1 MGDFH
6 YRLQGRFN
14 EVLRFADDAITHSG
28 PSNDVLGVAAEAVQ
42 KSEEEDTEDR
52 VDQGGDS
59 QMQVEP

>member
-14 EVLRFADDAITHSG
+14 EVLRFADDAITQSG